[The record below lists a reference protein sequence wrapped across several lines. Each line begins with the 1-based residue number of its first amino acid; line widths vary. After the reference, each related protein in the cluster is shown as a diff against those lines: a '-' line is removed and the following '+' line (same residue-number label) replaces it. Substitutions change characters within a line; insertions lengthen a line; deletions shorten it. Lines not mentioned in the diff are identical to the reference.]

1 LDAAGNLLVV
11 GPTAQMAHPTSP
23 DARLRGGCDDSASVY
38 LRKLSP
44 QGALL
49 YVTYLRAGQVSAFD
63 GQGRPYLAVP
73 AWYPQTLEPIELA
86 PRSEPALECVVN
98 TAGRGSQYLAVQWDP
113 RQDSARRW
121 TVAPGQLL
129 TLLGT
134 ALGPLAS
141 VDARPDPAGNF
152 PTALAGV
159 RVLFDGVPA
168 PILSAQYGLVTL
180 QAPANLL
187 PGASVSLK
195 VEAGGGSSS
204 TWTATVVP
212 SALQLATVDVHG
224 FGHAAALN
232 QDGSLNS
239 PSHPAR
245 PGSVVSVWGTGA
257 GINQPVRVLV
267 GGLFAEVFFAGQ
279 APGLAQGV
287 TQVNFRLPPAT
298 SSGLVPVRVLAGEL
312 EYRQVFPWPRVV
324 ISVGN

>member
-1 LDAAGNLLVV
+1 
-11 GPTAQMAHPTSP
+11 
-23 DARLRGGCDDSASVY
+23 
-38 LRKLSP
+38 
-44 QGALL
+44 
-49 YVTYLRAGQVSAFD
+49 
-63 GQGRPYLAVP
+63 
-73 AWYPQTLEPIELA
+73 
-86 PRSEPALECVVN
+86 
-98 TAGRGSQYLAVQWDP
+98 
-113 RQDSARRW
+113 
-121 TVAPGQLL
+121 
-129 TLLGT
+129 
-134 ALGPLAS
+134 
-141 VDARPDPAGNF
+141 
-152 PTALAGV
+152 
-159 RVLFDGVPA
+159 
-168 PILSAQYGLVTL
+168 
-180 QAPANLL
+180 
-187 PGASVSLK
+187 
-195 VEAGGGSSS
+195 
-204 TWTATVVP
+204 
-212 SALQLATVDVHG
+212 LQLATVDVHG